1 MAGLQAELTATKQM
15 NTELQRL
22 LEANHL
28 KHRIQHDALTNLH
41 CQTIKVPW
49 ALAAIAVCLTS
60 PCCELTQNKTLS
72 D

>member
-28 KHRIQHDALTNLH
+28 KHRIQHDALTHLH
-41 CQTIKVPW
+41 CQTIKVQW
-49 ALAAIAVCLTS
+49 ALLLGMQRPCLDCFKHLMF
-60 PCCELTQNKTLS
+60 PFR
-72 D
+72 